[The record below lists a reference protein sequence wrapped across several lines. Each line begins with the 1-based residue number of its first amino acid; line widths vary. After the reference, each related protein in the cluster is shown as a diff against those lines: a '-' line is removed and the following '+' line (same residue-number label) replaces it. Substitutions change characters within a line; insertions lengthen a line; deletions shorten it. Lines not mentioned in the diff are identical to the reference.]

1 VLVSY
6 EGQPTNCYGCGETGH
21 FNQVCLK
28 RQIVEVATTKEPK
41 ASWADITASGTRSP
55 RYDGGEKEEV
65 DHQITQTDH
74 GDERRAE
81 DV

>member
-1 VLVSY
+1 MP
-6 EGQPTNCYGCGETGH
+6 QET
-21 FNQVCLK
+21 
-28 RQIVEVATTKEPK
+28 VEVATTKEPK
-41 ASWADITASGTRSP
+41 ASWADIAASGTRST

>member
-1 VLVSY
+1 
-6 EGQPTNCYGCGETGH
+6 
-21 FNQVCLK
+21 
-28 RQIVEVATTKEPK
+28 VEVATTKEPK
-41 ASWADITASGTRSP
+41 ASWADIAASGTRST